1 MFESGFR
8 DESRHNRKTSSE
20 GRWFVLLR
28 SVWPQ
33 VHERRG
39 WEKRHFSLVYGDDVW
54 DEDMVPG
61 IPCPLF
67 SHFPWRLRAVNEFSD
82 IPSDHRAS
90 LNLRAYKRHRF
101 AFGFLIPPSW
111 HWLYNSARLPRQR
124 HVPPFLIGMY
134 FSDPQLSDSKSFFFF
149 PFFFGSFSLH
159 ETVKGRRSER

>member
-1 MFESGFR
+1 MREKAFFVGLWWWCL
-8 DESRHNRKTSSE
+8 
-20 GRWFVLLR
+20 RW
-28 SVWPQ
+28 
-33 VHERRG
+33 G
-39 WEKRHFSLVYGDDVW
+39 YGSWV
-54 DEDMVPG
+54 
-61 IPCPLF
+61 PCPLF

-149 PFFFGSFSLH
+149 PFFLAVFLCMRQWKEEGARDK
-159 ETVKGRRSER
+159 EGATERQNPNRGRIEERWKLNLEIENNR